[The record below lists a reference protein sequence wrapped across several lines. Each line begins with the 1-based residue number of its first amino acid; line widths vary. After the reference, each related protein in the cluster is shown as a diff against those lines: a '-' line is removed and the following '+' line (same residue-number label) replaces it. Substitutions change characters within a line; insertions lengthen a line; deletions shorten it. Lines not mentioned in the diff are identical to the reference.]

1 MGARVWGLS
10 VRVYGKVAIAVAATV
25 LISGPALAG
34 KGGGG
39 NPPPPPPPTL
49 ATCGANDITAPTVT
63 ILACQGFK
71 SGNLLNQANASTDQ
85 QILQSLGYDH
95 WDGKFT
101 DVAGSVSNLKGSQT
115 VNFGVKLTGISIIAV
130 HYGGGTGSP
139 GAQSTAFYVLD
150 AAQGINQIHLSY
162 KASSNAVLF
171 VTGLPRM
178 IESVPEPSSWATMVC
193 GFGLLGGQMRRRRKV
208 GAQA

>member
-1 MGARVWGLS
+1 
-10 VRVYGKVAIAVAATV
+10 VRVLGKVAIAVAATV
-25 LISGPALAG
+25 LLSAPALAG

-39 NPPPPPPPTL
+39 TTPPPTL
-49 ATCGANDITAPTVT
+49 ATCGTNDITAPTAT

-85 QILQSLGYDH
+85 QILQSLGYDG
-95 WDGKFT
+95 WDGKIK
-101 DVAGSVSNLKGSQT
+101 DVAGSVSGLNGNQT
-115 VNFGVKLTGISIIAV
+115 VNFGIKLTGISIIAV
-130 HYGGGTGSP
+130 HYGGGKGGP
-139 GAQSTAFYVLD
+139 GGESTAFYVLD

-178 IESVPEPSSWATMVC
+178 VDSVPEPASWATMVV
-193 GFGLLGGQMRRRRKV
+193 GFGLLGSQMRRRRRV
-208 GAQA
+208 DAAA

>member
-1 MGARVWGLS
+1 MRVLS
-10 VRVYGKVAIAVAATV
+10 KVAIAVAATV

-49 ATCGANDITAPTVT
+49 ATCGTNDITAPTVT

-71 SGNLLNQANASTDQ
+71 SGNLLNQANALTDQ
-85 QILQSLGYDH
+85 RILQALGYDH
-95 WDGKFT
+95 WDGKIK
-101 DVAGSVSNLKGSQT
+101 DVAGSVSGLNGNQT
-115 VNFGVKLTGISIIAV
+115 VNFGIKLTGISIVAV
-130 HYGGGTGSP
+130 HYGGGKGGP
-139 GAQSTAFYVLD
+139 GGESTAFYVLD

-178 IESVPEPSSWATMVC
+178 VESVPEPSSWATMVC
-193 GFGLLGGQMRRRRKV
+193 GFGLLGGQMRRRRRV
-208 GAQA
+208 IAQA